1 MVRGTVTG
9 SRHCRRRVWGLVSL
23 LVAACIAWAV
33 PASATSVLW
42 VGGTSGSLG
51 RLVPAGT
58 FGSTEQLLGG
68 AYKNDPV
75 ITIDYPGSIWPVTGL
90 LDPTLGESVGIGT
103 TKLESAAKSTSG
115 PLVIIGASQGAM
127 VVQQAEADLD
137 NDPSVPSDTTFI
149 LIADP
154 NFGLVRTLQGV
165 FVPGFDYTPEPLP
178 ETRFNT
184 IVVINQYDGFA
195 DPIKQPWNLLTDL
208 NALMGIAYVHPYAQ
222 NADLSTVPAEN
233 ITTTPT
239 LATER

>member
-90 LDPTLGESVGIGT
+90 LDPTLGESVSEATVARWSKKPGDPV
-103 TKLESAAKSTSG
+103 KKDE
-115 PLVIIGASQGAM
+115 
-127 VVQQAEADLD
+127 VQF
-137 NDPSVPSDTTFI
+137 PMS
-149 LIADP
+149 
-154 NFGLVRTLQGV
+154 
-165 FVPGFDYTPEPLP
+165 
-178 ETRFNT
+178 
-184 IVVINQYDGFA
+184 
-195 DPIKQPWNLLTDL
+195 
-208 NALMGIAYVHPYAQ
+208 
-222 NADLSTVPAEN
+222 
-233 ITTTPT
+233 
-239 LATER
+239 